1 MKQLLQGR
9 WRVATAPCKWRDPP
23 MRKVSVA
30 VALAFLL
37 AAALPLTG
45 AGRDCSKLTEIQIQ
59 AKADKT
65 IYSGTVPATYRVCVC
80 DSDPVVDLVADG
92 KGGAVG
98 GGGEGGDATGTRIE
112 VHAQDD
118 RGVTVGDTAVTKAH

>member
-37 AAALPLTG
+37 APAMPLTG

-59 AKADKT
+59 AKTDKT
-65 IYSGTVPATYRVCVC
+65 IYSGQVPATYRVCVC
-80 DSDPVVDLVADG
+80 DSDPVVDVVADG
-92 KGGAVG
+92 KVVAVVTGGPCA
-98 GGGEGGDATGTRIE
+98 DATGTKIV
-112 VHAQDD
+112 VHAQYD
-118 RGVTVGDTAVTKAH
+118 RGFTFCYTAVTKAH